1 MSEYLRSLIREI
13 SIVATPRDYRLQS
26 GKTVGFGCHDCI
38 NDLELRI
45 DDNRHHRD
53 QCDPR
58 TDARE
63 HYNGILKVLRRE
75 LRSARKLADNE

>member
-1 MSEYLRSLIREI
+1 MSECLRE
-13 SIVATPRDYRLQS
+13 
-26 GKTVGFGCHDCI
+26 FGCPDCI

-45 DDNRHHRD
+45 DDSRHHRD
-53 QCDPR
+53 QCDSR

-75 LRSARKLADNE
+75 LRSARKLADSE